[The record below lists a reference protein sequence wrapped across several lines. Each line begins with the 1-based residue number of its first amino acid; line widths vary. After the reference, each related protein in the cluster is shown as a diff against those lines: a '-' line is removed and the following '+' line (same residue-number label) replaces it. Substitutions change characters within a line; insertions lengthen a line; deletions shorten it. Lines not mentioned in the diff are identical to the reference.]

1 MHDKTLEALWEEAPR
16 TTARFDPAMV
26 SELPAPAQRY
36 LLHTFAPGAPLASAA
51 RLAMHGELRL
61 KGVWHPFE
69 AEQVLSWDRGF
80 VWRAHAKLKGL
91 PVSGYDRLID
101 GEGAMRWRFLGI
113 IPFMR
118 ADGPDITR
126 SAAGRMHAEAIWFP
140 AVLLGEDV
148 QWLDG
153 DLGYPDAA
161 DTVGGAGVGRVTRR
175 QVNRIGQHAAGN
187 HVPSMVVLSQSL
199 CRSQACLG
207 AMRRRCMI
215 SRFQLLGRWRSN
227 PELASRGHEMGIERP
242 RSGGTSNEPQ
252 SQTSDAALGGGDGR
266 SRGWPR
272 SRRGRSSVARSDR

>member
-153 DLGYPDAA
+153 DPTHGSVVIRAHGELTQLALDLDEQGALRA
-161 DTVGGAGVGRVTRR
+161 VRFARWGEIDTGVYHYET
-175 QVNRIGQHAAGN
+175 
-187 HVPSMVVLSQSL
+187 
-199 CRSQACLG
+199 
-207 AMRRRCMI
+207 
-215 SRFQLLGRWRSN
+215 F
-227 PELASRGHEMGIERP
+227 
-242 RSGGTSNEPQ
+242 GGTCEEERSFEGVTIPKRYRLGWFFG
-252 SQTSDAALGGGDGR
+252 SQRFESEGEFIRFEIDELSYRHGD
-266 SRGWPR
+266 
-272 SRRGRSSVARSDR
+272 